1 MLNIKI
7 AINKYRLFIIL
18 FCNFFF
24 AASLN
29 AQEKVDKGWVLD
41 AFTKEPVAGASV
53 FINASGI
60 GTVCDAAGQFSLS
73 KFIQANLGNPNLTI
87 AAVGYETATYNLTTR
102 TGEVVIYLKPVI
114 NELETVVVHAAEK
127 NGWQKYG
134 ADFIEN
140 FLGYSDFS
148 KQCVLKNPE
157 VLSFYYDPELLVL
170 RVVAKKPLLIY
181 NKALGYNI
189 TYWLDEFEQNYKTRI
204 IIFKGS
210 SLFEDRIKAK
220 GRKSQAAKW
229 LKNRT
234 EAYNGSVMHFIR
246 AVYAGDLAKSGFVVR
261 RLDKVEG
268 YRKGK
273 YTNVVDPKELA
284 EADFSESILTDS
296 LTSQK
301 IIQFTKYLYVL
312 YNKELEELSYLKRQY
327 LFNQPNPGPQTSIV
341 QLVGTTA
348 VEIFPNGHI
357 EPAIAFFLEGYW
369 AYEKLDKLLPL
380 DYKAKGE

>member
-1 MLNIKI
+1 M
-7 AINKYRLFIIL
+7 AIITRISLLLGFVVLI
-18 FCNFFF
+18 FCTT
-24 AASLN
+24 SQ
-29 AQEKVDKGWVLD
+29 AQVNMNRGLVLD
-41 AFTKEPVAGASV
+41 QSTKQPIAGASV

-60 GTVCDAAGQFSLS
+60 GAVCDANGQFNLN

-87 AAVGYETATYNLTTR
+87 AAVGYETATYNLTIR
-102 TGEVVIYLKPVI
+102 TGEVVIYLKPII
-114 NELETVVVHAAEK
+114 NELETVVVHSAEK

-170 RVVAKKPLLIY
+170 KVVAKKPLLIY

-189 TYWLDEFEQNYKTRI
+189 TYWLDEFEQNYTTRI

-234 EAYNGSVMHFIR
+234 DAYNGSVMHFIR

-268 YRKGK
+268 NRKGK

-341 QLVGTTA
+341 QLVGTNA

>member
-1 MLNIKI
+1 M
-7 AINKYRLFIIL
+7 AIITRISLLLGFVVLI
-18 FCNFFF
+18 FCTT
-24 AASLN
+24 SQ
-29 AQEKVDKGWVLD
+29 AQVNMNRGLVLD
-41 AFTKEPVAGASV
+41 QSTKQPIAGASV

-60 GTVCDAAGQFSLS
+60 GAVCDANGQFNLN

-87 AAVGYETATYNLTTR
+87 AAVGYETATYNLTIR
-102 TGEVVIYLKPVI
+102 TGEVVIYLKPII
-114 NELETVVVHAAEK
+114 NELETVVVHSAEK

-170 RVVAKKPLLIY
+170 KVVAKKPLLIY

-189 TYWLDEFEQNYKTRI
+189 TYWLDEFEQNYRTRI
-204 IIFKGS
+204 ISFKGS

-220 GRKSQAAKW
+220 GRISQAAKW

-234 EAYNGSVMHFIR
+234 DAYNGSVMHFIR

-268 YRKGK
+268 NRKGK

-341 QLVGTTA
+341 QLVGTNA
-348 VEIFPNGHI
+348 VEIFSNGHI